1 MRNSLMET
9 EMSNQKNKQKKNRMI
24 VTLCL
29 AALLAVAG
37 TFLVSASEKAAAGME
52 PSQAAAYVLGEE
64 AITMEVNYGY
74 DNTAKG
80 GRYVPVW
87 IDLVNSADQAFQGKI
102 QILSMESDYEI
113 YRYEYP
119 VTIDAGSSSKEH
131 VNIPLGN
138 RADQL
143 FVSLVDENGQKVVEK
158 RLKLNVSLD
167 VSELFIGVLSD
178 HPEKLSYLN
187 GIGVS
192 YSMLRTKTFNL
203 TKETFP
209 EEEIGLDLVDVILIS
224 SYRIR
229 DLSERQTTILMEWV
243 KNGGIMILGTGNRVD
258 DTLGRF
264 APELLDDSYDAPTV
278 MSVNMGLEFDTSG
291 PLDSNINIPCV
302 DISLHGGNVVFSDD
316 QMPLLSAVSR
326 EKGIIAVAAYDFADI
341 EEFCRENPSYVDKL
355 FTNLLG
361 EERINRLAEAV
372 YSGNSNQYW
381 SVKGM
386 INTGNVDKLPEVPLY
401 VMEIIIYILLVGP
414 GLYIFLKQRDLR
426 EYYRM
431 GVVVLSILFTG
442 IIYLMGNKTRFEDT
456 FYNYARFIDA
466 SEDMIS
472 ESTYIN
478 IRTPYNKPYSLS
490 LNPSYSVRPVTR
502 SYYYEM
508 MSSPTRFTGSEDYNI
523 AINYGPEKTKI
534 SAQNV
539 VAFEPKYFQLE
550 KSEDNVNRIGFE
562 GQVKLFDGKISGSV
576 TNSFDYPVENA
587 TLIMYGTMVMLG
599 DMQPGETK
607 KLDGLELIRYPV
619 GQYYIV
625 AEAISGGNR
634 YKKADIEDEY
644 YLDALEKTNALIF
657 YLDNFLTSYISD
669 ARVVGFVKN
678 EDTLNLMAEGEYEH
692 DGLTVVTSSLSVN
705 PYRDRMV
712 SRSVLMK
719 RPKIVSGQYDPASN
733 ILYGIDPVVLEY
745 SLGNDIDVERIKLS
759 TISDLFLS
767 NDKYGYMTPFSGN
780 MYFYNYNTGI
790 FDLLDPK
797 KMEYNASELSPY
809 LSPSNTLTVKYLYDN
824 TSEYSWNILLP
835 MIDVIGEER

>member
-1 MRNSLMET
+1 
-9 EMSNQKNKQKKNRMI
+9 MSDQMNKQKKRKTI

-29 AALLAVAG
+29 AAALVVAG
-37 TFLVSASEKAAAGME
+37 TFLVSASETAAVGME

-80 GRYVPVW
+80 GRYTPVW
-87 IDLVNSADQAFQGKI
+87 IDLANSADQAFEGKI

-119 VTIDAGSSSKEH
+119 VSIEAGSSVKEH
-131 VNIPLGN
+131 VYIPLGN

-143 FVSLVDENGQKVVEK
+143 FVTLVNGNGQKVVEK

-178 HPEKLSYLN
+178 KPERLSYLN

-192 YSMLRTKTFNL
+192 YSMLKTKTFNL
-203 TKETFP
+203 TKENFP
-209 EEEIGLDLVDVILIS
+209 QDEIGLDLVDVILITN
-224 SYRIR
+224 YRIR

-243 KNGGIMILGTGNRVD
+243 KNGGILILGTGNRVD

-264 APELLDDSYDAPTV
+264 APELLDDSYEFPTV
-278 MSVNMGLEFDTSG
+278 MSVNMGLEYDTSG
-291 PLDSNINIPCV
+291 PLDSNIDIPCV
-302 DISLHGGNVVFSDD
+302 DVSLRGGNVIFSDD
-316 QMPLLSAVSR
+316 QMPLLSSVSR
-326 EKGIIAVAAYDFADI
+326 EKGIIAVAAYDFVDI
-341 EEFCRENPSYVDKL
+341 EGFCRENPSYVDKL
-355 FTNLLG
+355 FTNLMG
-361 EERINRLAEAV
+361 ESRINRLAESV

-381 SVKGM
+381 SVKSM
-386 INTGNVDKLPEVPLY
+386 INTGNVDRLPEIPLY

-456 FYNYARFIDA
+456 FYNYARFLDA
-466 SEDMIS
+466 SDDVIS
-472 ESTYIN
+472 ESTFIN
-478 IRTPYNKPYSLS
+478 IRTPYNKPYSVS

-508 MSSPTRFTGSEDYNI
+508 MSSPTRFTGTEDYNI
-523 AINYGPEKTKI
+523 AINYGQDKTKI

-550 KSEDNVNRIGFE
+550 KSEYNESKIGFTGE
-562 GQVKLFDGKISGSV
+562 VKLFDGKISGTV
-576 TNSFDYPVENA
+576 TNSFGYPVENA
-587 TLIMYGTMVMLG
+587 ALIMYGNMVMLG

-607 KLDGLELIRYPV
+607 RLDGLELICYPV
-619 GQYYIV
+619 GQSYVV
-625 AEAISGGNR
+625 AEAISGGNQ

-657 YLDNFLTSYISD
+657 YLNNYMTSYTSD
-669 ARVVGFVKN
+669 ARVMGFVKG
-678 EDTLNLMAEGEYEH
+678 EDNLNLTLDRDYEH
-692 DGLTVVTSSLSVN
+692 DGLTVVTSSMPVN
-705 PYRDRMV
+705 SYRDRMV

-719 RPKIVSGQYDPASN
+719 RPKIVSGQYDPDSN

-745 SLGNDIDVERIKLS
+745 SLGNDIEVDRIKLNM
-759 TISDLFLS
+759 ISDLFLS
-767 NDKYGYMTPFSGN
+767 NEKYGYMTAFSGN
-780 MYFYNYNTGI
+780 MYFYNYNTGV
-790 FDLLDPK
+790 FDLLDNQK
-797 KMEYNASELSPY
+797 TEYTASDLSPY

-835 MIDVIGEER
+835 MINVIGEER

>member
-1 MRNSLMET
+1 
-9 EMSNQKNKQKKNRMI
+9 MSNQKNKQKKSKMI

-29 AALLAVAG
+29 AAALAAAG
-37 TFLVSASEKAAAGME
+37 TFLVSASETAAVGME
-52 PSQAAAYVLGEE
+52 PSQAAAYVLGEDI
-64 AITMEVNYGY
+64 ITMEVNYGY

-80 GRYVPVW
+80 GRYTPVW
-87 IDLVNSADQAFQGKI
+87 IDLSNSADQAFQGRI

-119 VTIDAGSSSKEH
+119 VTIDAKSSVEEH
-131 VNIPLGN
+131 ANIPLGN

-143 FVSLVDENGQKVVEK
+143 FVSLIDENGQKVVEK
-158 RLKLNVSLD
+158 RLKLNVSLE

-178 HPEKLSYLN
+178 QPEKLSYLN

-203 TKETFP
+203 TKENFP
-209 EEEIGLDLVDVILIS
+209 EEEIGLDLVDVILIT

-243 KNGGIMILGTGNRVD
+243 KNGGILILGTGNRVD

-264 APELLDDSYDAPTV
+264 APELLDDSYDFPTE

-291 PLDSNINIPCV
+291 PLDSNITIPCV
-302 DISLHGGNVVFSDD
+302 DVSLHGGNVIFSDD
-316 QMPLLSAVSR
+316 KLPLLSAVSR
-326 EKGIIAVAAYDFADI
+326 EKGMIAVAAYDFVDI
-341 EEFCRENPSYVDKL
+341 ERFCMENPSYVDKL
-355 FTNLLG
+355 FTNLMG
-361 EERINRLAEAV
+361 EERINRLAESV

-381 SVKGM
+381 TIKNM

-456 FYNYARFIDA
+456 FYNYARFLDA
-466 SEDMIS
+466 SDDMVS

-478 IRTPYNKPYSLS
+478 IRTPYNKPYSIS
-490 LNPSYSVRPVTR
+490 LDSSYSVRPVTR

-508 MSSPTRFTGSEDYNI
+508 MSSPKRFTGSEDYNI
-523 AINYGPEKTKI
+523 AINYGRDKTKI

-550 KSEDNVNRIGFE
+550 KNEDNTGKIGFK
-562 GQVKLFDGKISGSV
+562 GTVKLFDGTISGSV
-576 TNSFDYPVENA
+576 TNSFGYTVENA
-587 TLIMYGTMVMLG
+587 ALVMYDKMVMLG

-607 KLDGLELIRYPV
+607 KLDGLELITYPV
-619 GQYYIV
+619 GQSYVV
-625 AEAISGGNR
+625 AEAISGGSK

-657 YLDNFLTSYISD
+657 YLNNYMTSYTSD
-669 ARVVGFVKN
+669 ARVVGFVK
-678 EDTLNLMAEGEYEH
+678 DDSLNLAIDKDYEH
-692 DGLTVVTSSLSVN
+692 DGLTVVSSSLPVN

-712 SRSVLMK
+712 SRSALMK
-719 RPKIVSGQYDPASN
+719 RPKLVSGQYDAMSN

-745 SLGNDIDVERIKLS
+745 SLGNDIEVDRIKLNKV
-759 TISDLFLS
+759 SDLFLS
-767 NDKYGYMTPFSGN
+767 NEKYGYMTVFSGN

-790 FDLLDPK
+790 FDLLDMK
-797 KMEYNASELSPY
+797 KTEYSAADLSPY

>member
-1 MRNSLMET
+1 
-9 EMSNQKNKQKKNRMI
+9 MSNQKNKQKKSKMI

-37 TFLVSASEKAAAGME
+37 TFLVSASETAAVGME
-52 PSQAAAYVLGEE
+52 PSQAAAYVLGEDT
-64 AITMEVNYGY
+64 ITMDVNYGY

-80 GRYVPVW
+80 GRYTPVW
-87 IDLVNSADQAFQGKI
+87 IDFVNSGDQQFQGKI

-119 VTIDAGSSSKEH
+119 VTIDAGSSVREH
-131 VNIPLGN
+131 TNIPLGN

-143 FVSLVDENGQKVVEK
+143 FITLVDESGQKVVEK

-178 HPEKLSYLN
+178 NPEKLSYLN

-203 TKETFP
+203 TKENFP
-209 EEEIGLDLVDVILIS
+209 EDEIGLDLVDVILIT

-243 KNGGIMILGTGNRVD
+243 KNGGVLILGTGNRVN

-264 APELLDDSYDAPTV
+264 APELLDDSYDAPVVTA
-278 MSVNMGLEFDTSG
+278 VNMGVDYDTSG
-291 PLDSNINIPCV
+291 PLEAEIEIPCV
-302 DISLHGGNVVFSDD
+302 DVSLHGGNVIFSDD
-316 QMPLLSAVSR
+316 SMSLLSAVSR
-326 EKGIIAVAAYDFADI
+326 EKGMIAVAAYDFVDI
-341 EEFCRENPSYVDKL
+341 EGFCRENPSYVDKL

-361 EERINRLAEAV
+361 EYRINRLSEAV

-381 SVKGM
+381 SVKSM
-386 INTGNVDKLPEVPLY
+386 INTGNVDKLPEVPLF
-401 VMEIIIYILLVGP
+401 VMEIIIYILLIGP
-414 GLYIFLKQRDLR
+414 GLYVFLKQRDLR
-426 EYYRM
+426 EYYRA
-431 GVVVLSILFTG
+431 GVVVLSVLFTG

-456 FYNYARFIDA
+456 FYNYARFLDA
-466 SEDMIS
+466 SEDIIS

-478 IRTPYNKPYSLS
+478 IRTPYNKPYSLN
-490 LNPSYSVRPVTR
+490 LNPTYSVRPVTR

-508 MSSPTRFTGSEDYNI
+508 LSSPTRFTGGEDYNI
-523 AINYGPEKTKI
+523 AINYDSDKTRI

-550 KSEDNVNRIGFE
+550 KSEDNVNQLGFQGE
-562 GQVKLFDGKISGSV
+562 VKLFDGKISGSV
-576 TNSFDYPVENA
+576 TNSFGYAVENA
-587 TLIMYGTMVMLG
+587 VLILYGNMVMLG

-607 KLDGLELIRYPV
+607 KLDDLELIYYPL
-619 GQYYIV
+619 GQNYIV
-625 AEAISGGNR
+625 AEAISGGNQ
-634 YKKADIEDEY
+634 YKKADIEDEN

-657 YLDNFLTSYISD
+657 YLDNFMTSYSSD
-669 ARVVGFVKN
+669 ARVIGFVKG
-678 EDTLNLMAEGEYEH
+678 EDNLDLVVGRDYEH

-705 PYRDRMV
+705 HYRDRMV
-712 SRSVLMK
+712 SRSALMK
-719 RPKIVSGQYDPASN
+719 QPKIVSGQYDPTGN

-745 SLGNDIDVERIKLS
+745 SLGNDIEVDQIKMKM
-759 TISDLFLS
+759 ISDLFLD
-767 NDKYGYMTPFSGN
+767 NDKYGYMNAFSGN

-790 FDLLDPK
+790 FDLLNPQKTVYTAAD
-797 KMEYNASELSPY
+797 LSPY

-835 MIDVIGEER
+835 MIEVIGEER